1 MRRPARPVKTPLAK
15 PAATPRE
22 IFYCPTANHIGYSLT
37 MTNHAPGH
45 GPSPS
50 GRDPLVPSGSDGV
63 SVDPPTPVTPPGELL
78 PMTLNER
85 RQWHID
91 ELAAL
96 CPDRPQD
103 HGWSPFSRRL
113 FLDTL
118 AETGKVGEACEMTG
132 LARAGAY
139 ALRNRDRLFAAGWDA
154 AAAIARD
161 VLADRLAEAAL
172 DGVTDT
178 LTRADGVT
186 ITRHRFDTRL
196 SIAVLHRL
204 DKRCDRAAADLPAAY
219 GPRAAWDE
227 YLVAVGSGDV
237 AAAAAIAFAPPPLS
251 PTDDADS
258 ASDCLAC
265 PKPAADGDDRPSL
278 ADQLALM
285 KGIRDGSIDAREEA
299 LALAESDD
307 ADLSDRVWTNMDG
320 CFTNFPPPPG
330 FTGFQQDKWGD
341 DDYYRVL
348 TPDETKQYEAL
359 LAEWAAEDAAEVAGR
374 LADDEARR
382 RYFFDIEEEEEDASS
397 DADPSNTDVTEPSP
411 PPPAEPTSE
420 DQPSANAPT
429 SEDQPSEN
437 APTSEDQPSEN
448 APTSEDQLSE
458 APTTEPLPPQQAP
471 DEGVDP

>member
-1 MRRPARPVKTPLAK
+1 
-15 PAATPRE
+15 
-22 IFYCPTANHIGYSLT
+22 
-37 MTNHAPGH
+37 MTNHAPGYD
-45 GPSPS
+45 PTSS

-63 SVDPPTPVTPPGELL
+63 PVEPPTPVGPPGEII
-78 PMTLNER
+78 PMTVNEL

-103 HGWSPFSRRL
+103 HGWTPFSRRL

-118 AETGKVGEACEMTG
+118 AETGKVGEACEITG
-132 LARAGAY
+132 RARAGAY

-204 DKRCDRAAADLPAAY
+204 DKRCDRAAADLPPAH
-219 GPRAAWDE
+219 GPRAAWEE
-227 YLVAVGSGDV
+227 YLAAVGSGDE
-237 AAAAAIAFAPPPLS
+237 AAAAAIAFAPPP
-251 PTDDADS
+251 PTGDAET

-265 PKPAADGDDRPSL
+265 PKPVADGPKPADGDDRPSV

-307 ADLSDRVWTNMDG
+307 ADLSDRVWTNVDG

-348 TPDETKQYEAL
+348 TPDETKQYEAV
-359 LAEWAAEDAAEVAGR
+359 LADWAAEDAAEVAGR

-382 RYFFDIEEEEEDASS
+382 RYFFDIEESEEEDGL
-397 DADPSNTDVTEPSP
+397 DDG
-411 PPPAEPTSE
+411 PPAEEPTSEPLLLTDATEPTSE
-420 DQPSANAPT
+420 DP
-429 SEDQPSEN
+429 PSEN
-437 APTSEDQPSEN
+437 APTSEDPPSK
-448 APTSEDQLSE
+448 AP
-458 APTTEPLPPQQAP
+458 ATEPLPPPQAP
-471 DEGVDP
+471 DEATDL

>member
-1 MRRPARPVKTPLAK
+1 
-15 PAATPRE
+15 
-22 IFYCPTANHIGYSLT
+22 
-37 MTNHAPGH
+37 MTNHAPGY

-63 SVDPPTPVTPPGELL
+63 SVEPATPIAPGELL
-78 PMTLNER
+78 PMTLNEL
-85 RQWHID
+85 RQWHMD

-237 AAAAAIAFAPPPLS
+237 VAAAAIAFAPPPS
-251 PTDDADS
+251 PPAPTGDADS
-258 ASDCLAC
+258 APHCPAC
-265 PKPAADGDDRPSL
+265 PKPAADGDSHPSL

-307 ADLSDRVWTNMDG
+307 DDLSDRVWTNVDG

-341 DDYYRVL
+341 EEYYRVL
-348 TPDETKQYEAL
+348 TPDEMTHYEAV
-359 LAEWAAEDAAEVAGR
+359 LADWAAEDAAEVAGR
-374 LADDEARR
+374 MADDEARR
-382 RYFFDIEEEEEDASS
+382 RDFFDIEEKEEEAAPDDGPPAEEPTSE
-397 DADPSNTDVTEPSP
+397 PLLLTDTTEPSP

-420 DQPSANAPT
+420 DQPSKNAPT
-429 SEDQPSEN
+429 SEDRPSEN

-448 APTSEDQLSE
+448 A
-458 APTTEPLPPQQAP
+458 ATTEPSPQPPAGATTEPSPQPPTP
-471 DEGVDP
+471 DEEVDP

>member
-1 MRRPARPVKTPLAK
+1 
-15 PAATPRE
+15 
-22 IFYCPTANHIGYSLT
+22 
-37 MTNHAPGH
+37 MTVN
-45 GPSPS
+45 
-50 GRDPLVPSGSDGV
+50 
-63 SVDPPTPVTPPGELL
+63 EL
-78 PMTLNER
+78 

-103 HGWSPFSRRL
+103 HGWTPFSRRL

-178 LTRADGVT
+178 LTRADGQT

-204 DKRCDRAAADLPAAY
+204 DKRCDRAAADLPPAH
-219 GPRAAWDE
+219 GPRAAWEE
-227 YLVAVGSGDV
+227 YLVAVGSGDD
-237 AAAAAIAFAPPPLS
+237 AAAAAIAFAPPP
-251 PTDDADS
+251 PTGDAET

-265 PKPAADGDDRPSL
+265 PKPLSDGPKSGADEDDRPSV

-307 ADLSDRVWTNMDG
+307 DDLSERVWTNMDG

-348 TPDETKQYEAL
+348 TPDETKQYEAV
-359 LAEWAAEDAAEVAGR
+359 LAGWAAEDAAEVAGR

-382 RYFFDIEEEEEDASS
+382 RYFFEIEEEEAEEGPDGA
-397 DADPSNTDVTEPSP
+397 
-411 PPPAEPTSE
+411 PPAEEPTSEPLLLTDATEPTSE
-420 DQPSANAPT
+420 DPPSENPPT
-429 SEDQPSEN
+429 SEDPPSEN
-437 APTSEDQPSEN
+437 PS
-448 APTSEDQLSE
+448 
-458 APTTEPLPPQQAP
+458 TTEDPPSKAPATEPSPPQQAP
-471 DEGVDP
+471 DEAIDP

>member
-1 MRRPARPVKTPLAK
+1 MRRPARPVKAPLAK
-15 PAATPRE
+15 PAANPRE
-22 IFYCPTANHIGYSLT
+22 IFYCPTANHIGYSRA

-63 SVDPPTPVTPPGELL
+63 SVDPPTPIAPGEVL
-78 PMTLNER
+78 PMTVNEL

-237 AAAAAIAFAPPPLS
+237 AAATAIAFAPPPQSLSLS
-251 PTDDADS
+251 PPPTGDADS
-258 ASDCLAC
+258 APDCLAC
-265 PKPAADGDDRPSL
+265 PKPASDGDSRPSL
-278 ADQLALM
+278 ADQFALM
-285 KGIRDGSIDAREEA
+285 NGIRDGSIDAREEA
-299 LALAESDD
+299 LALAEPDD
-307 ADLSDRVWTNMDG
+307 DDLSDRVWTNVDG

-341 DDYYRVL
+341 EEYYRVL
-348 TPDETKQYEAL
+348 TPDEMERYEAL
-359 LAEWAAEDAAEVAGR
+359 LAGWAADDAAEVAGR
-374 LADDEARR
+374 LAIDETQR
-382 RYFFDIEEEEEDASS
+382 RYFFDIEEKEEEAAPEDGPPAEEPTSE
-397 DADPSNTDVTEPSP
+397 PLLLTDVTEPSP
-411 PPPAEPTSE
+411 QPPT
-420 DQPSANAPT
+420 
-429 SEDQPSEN
+429 
-437 APTSEDQPSEN
+437 
-448 APTSEDQLSE
+448 
-458 APTTEPLPPQQAP
+458 P
-471 DEGVDP
+471 DEAIDP

>member
-1 MRRPARPVKTPLAK
+1 
-15 PAATPRE
+15 
-22 IFYCPTANHIGYSLT
+22 
-37 MTNHAPGH
+37 MTNHAPGYD
-45 GPSPS
+45 PTSS

-63 SVDPPTPVTPPGELL
+63 PVEPPTPVGPPGEII
-78 PMTLNER
+78 PMTVNEL

-103 HGWSPFSRRL
+103 HGWTPFSRRL

-118 AETGKVGEACEMTG
+118 AETGKVGEACEITG
-132 LARAGAY
+132 RARAGAY

-204 DKRCDRAAADLPAAY
+204 DKRCDRAAADLPPAH
-219 GPRAAWDE
+219 GPRAAWEE
-227 YLVAVGSGDV
+227 YLAAVGSGDD
-237 AAAAAIAFAPPPLS
+237 AAATAIAFAPPPPPLS
-251 PTDDADS
+251 PTGDADS
-258 ASDCLAC
+258 ASHCPAC
-265 PKPAADGDDRPSL
+265 PKPLSDGPKSGADADDRPSV

-307 ADLSDRVWTNMDG
+307 ADLSDRVWTNVDG

-348 TPDETKQYEAL
+348 TPDETKQYEAV
-359 LAEWAAEDAAEVAGR
+359 LADWAAEDAAEVAGR

-382 RYFFDIEEEEEDASS
+382 RYFFDIEESEEEDGL
-397 DADPSNTDVTEPSP
+397 DDG
-411 PPPAEPTSE
+411 PPAEEPTSE
-420 DQPSANAPT
+420 PLLLTDA
-429 SEDQPSEN
+429 
-437 APTSEDQPSEN
+437 
-448 APTSEDQLSE
+448 
-458 APTTEPLPPQQAP
+458 TESLPPPQAP
-471 DEGVDP
+471 DEATDL